1 MSIGYCV
8 RRAIVAGACALWAA
22 NAGAAIAQ
30 DAVEQFYKGR
40 SISMVV
46 GSSAGGGYDTYA
58 RLLSR
63 YFGAN
68 IPGNPSIVPQNM
80 SGAGSNRAA
89 GFIYGVAPKDG
100 TAIGAIFPGA
110 IFQPLLG
117 DAQVTHDPSK
127 FNYLG
132 NANTDAYICF
142 VRSDAPVKTFEDALN
157 KELIIGA
164 SGEGATTRDL
174 PAVMNGVL
182 GTRFKIVT
190 GYPGSREITLAV
202 ERGEVQGACGIGWT
216 GIVNFHPEWFARGTV
231 KVIAQL
237 SVSGHP
243 EMSRQGIPL
252 AASFARTDE
261 DRQVL
266 ELIFSQGAFGRPF
279 VLPPGVPADR
289 TAALRKGFMQALRDK
304 ALLAEA
310 EKMKLDVEP
319 TSGEEMQALVARLY
333 ATPQRVIER
342 ARTALAVKPQR

>member
-1 MSIGYCV
+1 M
-8 RRAIVAGACALWAA
+8 RA
-22 NAGAAIAQ
+22 
-30 DAVEQFYKGR
+30 
-40 SISMVV
+40 
-46 GSSAGGGYDTYA
+46 
-58 RLLSR
+58 
-63 YFGAN
+63 
-68 IPGNPSIVPQNM
+68 
-80 SGAGSNRAA
+80 
-89 GFIYGVAPKDG
+89 
-100 TAIGAIFPGA
+100 
-110 IFQPLLG
+110 QPLLG
-117 DAQVTHDPSK
+117 EAPVTHDPSK

-132 NANTDAYICF
+132 NANTDSYICF

-231 KVIAQL
+231 KGIAQL

-304 ALLAEA
+304 ALLTEA

>member
-8 RRAIVAGACALWAA
+8 RRVFVAGACALWAA
-22 NAGAAIAQ
+22 NAGAAVAQ
-30 DAVEQFYKGR
+30 DAVEQFYKGK
-40 SISMVV
+40 SINMVV

-63 YFGAN
+63 NFGAN

-89 GFIYGVAPKDG
+89 GFIYSVAPKDG
-100 TAIGAIFPGA
+100 TAIGALFPGA

-117 DAQVTHDPSK
+117 EAQVTHDPSK
-127 FNYLG
+127 FIYLG

-142 VRSDAPVKTFEDALN
+142 VRADAPVKTFEDVFT
-157 KELIIGA
+157 KELIVGA
-164 SGEGATTRDL
+164 SGEGATTRDM
-174 PAVMNGVL
+174 PALMNGVL
-182 GTRFKIVT
+182 GTKFRIIT
-190 GYPGSREITLAV
+190 GYPGSREITLAL

-216 GIVNFHPEWFARGTV
+216 GIVNFHPEWFSRGIV

-237 SVSGHP
+237 SVTGHP
-243 EMSRQGIPL
+243 EMTKQGIPL
-252 AASFARTDE
+252 ARSFAKNDE

-266 ELIFSQGAFGRPF
+266 DLMFSQGAFGRPF

-289 TAALRKGFMQALRDK
+289 VAALRKGFMTALSDK
-304 ALLAEA
+304 SLLAEA
-310 EKMKLDVEP
+310 DKMKLDVDP
-319 TSGEEMQALVARLY
+319 TSGDDMQALAAKLY

-342 ARTALAVKPQR
+342 AKAALAAKPQR